1 MRKTQTYTSAKKLE
15 VIKDLL
21 RGDKTFT
28 QACIKHGIAKSTASG
43 WKKQF
48 EENGH
53 MIFEVSRR
61 KRKQD
66 PKDSPK
72 YLKGIIGDLT
82 VENDILKK
90 ALSVWD

>member
-1 MRKTQTYTSAKKLE
+1 MRKTKTYTSAKKLE

-28 QACIKHGIAKSTASG
+28 QVCIKHGISKSTVKG
-43 WKKQF
+43 WQKQF

-53 MIFEVSRR
+53 MIFEVSK
-61 KRKQD
+61 KREE
-66 PKDSPK
+66 PKESPE
-72 YLKGIIGDLT
+72 YLRSLIGNLT

>member
-1 MRKTQTYTSAKKLE
+1 MRKVTTYSSSKKME

-21 RGDKTFT
+21 RGDKTF
-28 QACIKHGIAKSTASG
+28 QQVCIKHGIAKSTVKG
-43 WKKQF
+43 WQKQF

-53 MIFEVSRR
+53 MVFEISS
-61 KRKQD
+61 KKIQE
-66 PKDSPK
+66 PNQSPE
-72 YLKGIIGDLT
+72 YLKSIIGNLT

>member
-1 MRKTQTYTSAKKLE
+1 MRKIQTYTSAQKMD

-21 RGDKTFT
+21 RGDKTLT
-28 QACIKHGIAKSTASG
+28 QVCIKHGIAKSTVQG

-53 MIFEVSRR
+53 MIFEVSRQ
-61 KRKQD
+61 KKVE
-66 PKDSPK
+66 PKESPE
-72 YLKGIIGDLT
+72 YLKSLIGNLT